1 MPEFGDRDLAFD
13 VEYIGSACHSTMYS
27 LRGFVT
33 PWTREAQPSLLSQN
47 DLARI
52 PKISS
57 DDALFNMDDIC
68 APSNV
73 PVRLYFLLALFFFLF
88 IFDQAIIN
96 IVFVMG

>member
-13 VEYIGSACHSTMYS
+13 VEYVGSACHSTMYS

-57 DDALFNMDDIC
+57 DDDLFNMVDIC

-73 PVRLYFLLALFFFLF
+73 RSFFLLCKFSFGYFE
-88 IFDQAIIN
+88 QVIIN
-96 IVFVMG
+96 LVFVMG

>member
-68 APSNV
+68 APIN
-73 PVRLYFLLALFFFLF
+73 VRLYFFLLCFFSFYF
-88 IFDQAIIN
+88 
-96 IVFVMG
+96 